1 MPTKPS
7 STSQSGPRPSSVAA
21 KSANPRWESPR
32 CRLQANRDC
41 VGLNSSELESN
52 SRMRRDTGC
61 IVSLI
66 G

>member
-1 MPTKPS
+1 
-7 STSQSGPRPSSVAA
+7 
-21 KSANPRWESPR
+21 
-32 CRLQANRDC
+32 